1 MSLSVTN
8 LKILQLYRRDLAYH
22 NAFHPLEMLEL
33 HATGKARGIEIPNY
47 ASPALM
53 MTDDYS
59 YDDYLWDEHSLIDA
73 IVAHDVIYNPGAPKG
88 ENERASFEK
97 WLEVGTHNPG
107 LLMEPLIMA
116 TATHDPDSVEVKD
129 ESHRRLVEHMI
140 DLDMSVLGS
149 TREEF
154 DRNSANVA
162 QEFMTLGYTAEQ
174 CRAGRLKFFE
184 SVLKQDR
191 IFFTPQFYDNLEAK
205 ARQNMTEDLDAG

>member
-1 MSLSVTN
+1 MNLSISD

-22 NAFHPLEMLEL
+22 NAFHPLELLEL
-33 HATGKARGIEIPNY
+33 NETGKTRGIDIPQY
-47 ASPALM
+47 RPVWLDPDIYDPTAL
-53 MTDDYS
+53 TT
-59 YDDYLWDEHSLIDA
+59 A
-73 IVAHDVIYNPGAPKG
+73 IIAHDVVYNPGAPQG
-88 ENERASFEK
+88 ENEQASFDLWCK
-97 WLEVGTHNPG
+97 ISRLNPG
-107 LLMEPLIMA
+107 VLLGPLIMA
-116 TATHDPDSVEVKD
+116 TATHNPYTVNVPD
-129 ESHRRLVEHMI
+129 RARPLVEHMC

-191 IFFTPQFYDNLEAK
+191 IFFTSQFYDNLEAK
-205 ARQNMTEDLDAG
+205 ARQNMIEDLNAG